1 MNSTMQNGSTATS
14 LLNPADVLF
23 PKPLTTAQ
31 ISEMGK
37 DVHQEN
43 VIPVFPETI
52 DNSSLIDHLL
62 PDVDQIHASPLNN
75 DLHAEAASDE
85 LVEGEGVQVDTAV
98 PVTEVQDDNVTR
110 ELWVEPQAPEAPV
123 APVEDA
129 VSVNAPTDV
138 VEEDAQTLQAEDGDQ
153 VVVDEVTDT
162 AQPVDLGQQIEQL
175 WQLDHIDIGMMEINL
190 APVQHAVES
199 AEHALPLNQIWK
211 MTSSMMHI
219 HLNNGTDSDTSTEIP
234 MAQQLLTLAENSM
247 AMLNPSKYAERPVA
261 QPSNSVM

>member
-37 DVHQEN
+37 EVHQEN

-75 DLHAEAASDE
+75 DLHAEAASDA
-85 LVEGEGVQVDTAV
+85 LADGEGEQVDTVV
-98 PVTEVQDDNVTR
+98 PVTEVQDDNVTE
-110 ELWVEPQAPEAPV
+110 ELLAAPQ
-123 APVEDA
+123 APVEDV
-129 VSVNAPTDV
+129 VSINVPTDV

-199 AEHALPLNQIWK
+199 SEHALPLNQIWK

-247 AMLNPSKYAERPVA
+247 AMLNPSKYAERPAA